1 MSVARE
7 TTGAAAAAAADRP
20 AVARETPAASGPV
33 PDHPRP
39 GPIAA
44 VALLP
49 IRFYRWLL
57 SPALGQRCRYYPT
70 CSAYAE
76 EAVRELG
83 AFRGIILAAWR
94 VLRCNP
100 FSRGGLDPLSARA
113 LFRAAPTRTEGAAD
127 R

>member
-7 TTGAAAAAAADRP
+7 TGTVGPRP
-20 AVARETPAASGPV
+20 VARETTADA
-33 PDHPRP
+33 HRP
-39 GPIAA
+39 LTAL
-44 VALLP
+44 VLLP
-49 IRFYRWLL
+49 IRFYRRFL
-57 SPALGQRCRYYPT
+57 SPALGPRCRYYPT

-83 AFRGIILAAWR
+83 PLRGMILGVWR

-100 FSRGGLDPLSARA
+100 FSRGGLDPLAERR
-113 LFRAAPTRTEGAAD
+113 LFRAAPTRGRAS

>member
-7 TTGAAAAAAADRP
+7 TEVPGAGIP
-20 AVARETPAASGPV
+20 ATSGEVGVARETDPKPGPV
-33 PDHPRP
+33 
-39 GPIAA
+39 AW

-49 IRFYRWLL
+49 IRFYRRFL
-57 SPALGQRCRYYPT
+57 SPARGQRCRYYPT

-83 AFRGIILAAWR
+83 AFRGMILAAWR

-100 FSRGGLDPLSARA
+100 FSPGGLDPLTERT
-113 LFRAAPTRTEGAAD
+113 LFRNTETRTERAT

>member
-7 TTGAAAAAAADRP
+7 TGIGGGAAG
-20 AVARETPAASGPV
+20 VARETE
-33 PDHPRP
+33 PRP

-44 VALLP
+44 LALLP
-49 IRFYRWLL
+49 IRFYRRFL

-100 FSRGGLDPLSARA
+100 FSPGGIDPLTDRT
-113 LFRAAPTRTEGAAD
+113 LFRHSRTRTERATE

>member
-1 MSVARE
+1 LSPATVARE
-7 TTGAAAAAAADRP
+7 TGSAPRTGFP
-20 AVARETPAASGPV
+20 ATL
-33 PDHPRP
+33 
-39 GPIAA
+39 
-44 VALLP
+44 ALLP
-49 IRFYRWLL
+49 IRFYRRFL

-83 AFRGIILAAWR
+83 AFRGMILAAWR

-100 FSRGGLDPLSARA
+100 FSAGGLDPVSERPI
-113 LFRAAPTRTEGAAD
+113 FRATRTITERSERASS

>member
-7 TTGAAAAAAADRP
+7 TGAAGGGVPEVPHDHG
-20 AVARETPAASGPV
+20 VARETGPKPGPV
-33 PDHPRP
+33 
-39 GPIAA
+39 AF

-49 IRFYRWLL
+49 IRFYRRFL

-100 FSRGGLDPLSARA
+100 FSRGGLDPLTERT
-113 LFRAAPTRTEGAAD
+113 LFRHTETRTERAT